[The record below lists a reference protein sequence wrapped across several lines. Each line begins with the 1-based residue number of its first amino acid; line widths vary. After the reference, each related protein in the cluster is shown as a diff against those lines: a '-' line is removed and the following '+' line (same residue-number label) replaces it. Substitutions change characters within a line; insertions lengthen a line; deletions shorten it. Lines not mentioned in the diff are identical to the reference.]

1 MDKIVKLIW
10 AVRDKASSGLLL
22 YPLMDIILDYL
33 PLAWKLSIPN
43 QKFLSITRTHTCQ
56 KKTNREAKRKQSK
69 DGQMRTSDWQH
80 HNLWIK
86 WKDWSGRIA
95 GQVLVV
101 WVSGRQPRHCL
112 PRCFLRREF
121 MSDAQKQTEKWIC
134 AGQRH
139 SEILQALVPTNTRL
153 RLREVSQTRNNT
165 GVNPRHVFPSK
176 RNNFWQKWV
185 NGCCTI
191 DCFVNNRLH
200 KVCWRYAVSPS
211 WYRWAVNP

>member
-1 MDKIVKLIW
+1 MQAPAGADTQSARDLLVQWRGRMDKIVKFIW

-22 YPLMDIILDYL
+22 YPL
-33 PLAWKLSIPN
+33 AWKLSIPN
-43 QKFLSITRTHTCQ
+43 QKFLYITRTHVP
-56 KKTNREAKRKQSK
+56 R
-69 DGQMRTSDWQH
+69 MRTSDWQH
-80 HNLWIK
+80 HKLWIK
-86 WKDWSGRIA
+86 WEDWSGRIA

-101 WVSGRQPRHCL
+101 WVSGRQPRRCL
-112 PRCFLRREF
+112 PRCVLRREF

-139 SEILQALVPTNTRL
+139 SEILQALVPTNTRAH
-153 RLREVSQTRNNT
+153 LREVSQTRNNT
-165 GVNPRHVFPSK
+165 GVNPRHVFPSE

-191 DCFVNNRLH
+191 DCFVNNRLR
-200 KVCWRYAVSPS
+200 KVCWRYAVLPS